1 MLSGLAA
8 AHASQQPV
16 LTVGATPT
24 ILSDSQWM
32 CLRQVLGGLLLTM
45 LVLFVFF
52 VWSARKKKQA
62 EMAAMGA

>member
-1 MLSGLAA
+1 MLSG
-8 AHASQQPV
+8 HHPSS
-16 LTVGATPT
+16 LTLMDVH
-24 ILSDSQWM
+24 
-32 CLRQVLGGLLLTM
+32 RQVLGGLLLTM

>member
-1 MLSGLAA
+1 MPTNQHSRCWLSAR
-8 AHASQQPV
+8 HHPSS
-16 LTVGATPT
+16 LTLMDVH
-24 ILSDSQWM
+24 
-32 CLRQVLGGLLLTM
+32 RQVLGGLLLTM

>member
-1 MLSGLAA
+1 M
-8 AHASQQPV
+8 HV
-16 LTVGATPT
+16 H
-24 ILSDSQWM
+24 
-32 CLRQVLGGLLLTM
+32 RQVLGGLLLTM